1 MLKLGRKIK
10 TLKFQILKY
19 LKTNFIYIYLSVI
32 ILTGIYKFISIK
44 FRKKTN
50 HKYSNN
56 FDEIN
61 YHEFRKYSQN
71 NEDGII
77 DYIFSKIKSYQINFI
92 EIGFDYYENNSLNL
106 FRNINKILLIEA
118 SKDKC
123 FVLNIILSIFY
134 PLTKKIS
141 NTFVTKNNINK
152 LINNFYSENEE
163 IDCISIDVDGNDYFL
178 MEDLNFKPKLIIIEY
193 NFWLGKEV
201 SITMPYQED
210 YSWDGNI
217 YCGASLL
224 ALNNLANKKNYSLI
238 AIDSSCTNAF
248 FIRNDLAHNFSILDP
263 IKSFKIPTKYNN
275 TDLLLAKKFLEK
287 KSFINVK

>member
-19 LKTNFIYIYLSVI
+19 LKINFIYIYLSLI
-32 ILTGIYKFISIK
+32 ILAGIYKFICIK

-50 HKYSNN
+50 HKFSNN

-77 DYIFSKIKSYQINFI
+77 DYVFSKIKSYKINFI

-118 SKDKC
+118 SKDKY

-134 PLTKKIS
+134 PLTKKKYQILS
-141 NTFVTKNNINK
+141 LLKIT
-152 LINNFYSENEE
+152 LIN
-163 IDCISIDVDGNDYFL
+163 
-178 MEDLNFKPKLIIIEY
+178 
-193 NFWLGKEV
+193 
-201 SITMPYQED
+201 
-210 YSWDGNI
+210 
-217 YCGASLL
+217 
-224 ALNNLANKKNYSLI
+224 
-238 AIDSSCTNAF
+238 
-248 FIRNDLAHNFSILDP
+248 
-263 IKSFKIPTKYNN
+263 
-275 TDLLLAKKFLEK
+275 
-287 KSFINVK
+287 

>member
-19 LKTNFIYIYLSVI
+19 LKNNFIYIYLSLI
-32 ILTGIYKFISIK
+32 ILAGIYKFISIK
-44 FRKKTN
+44 FRKKIN

-77 DYIFSKIKSYQINFI
+77 DYVFSKIKSYKINFI

-134 PLTKKIS
+134 PLTKK
-141 NTFVTKNNINK
+141 K
-152 LINNFYSENEE
+152 
-163 IDCISIDVDGNDYFL
+163 
-178 MEDLNFKPKLIIIEY
+178 
-193 NFWLGKEV
+193 
-201 SITMPYQED
+201 YQ
-210 YSWDGNI
+210 
-217 YCGASLL
+217 
-224 ALNNLANKKNYSLI
+224 
-238 AIDSSCTNAF
+238 
-248 FIRNDLAHNFSILDP
+248 IL
-263 IKSFKIPTKYNN
+263 S
-275 TDLLLAKKFLEK
+275 
-287 KSFINVK
+287 